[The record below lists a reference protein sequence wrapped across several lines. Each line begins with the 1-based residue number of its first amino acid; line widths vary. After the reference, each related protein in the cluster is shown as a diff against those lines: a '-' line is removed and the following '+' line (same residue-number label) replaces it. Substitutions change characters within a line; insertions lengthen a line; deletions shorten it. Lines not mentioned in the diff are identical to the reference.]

1 MGKVPRKRQLLRHA
15 RQILAREGDSTKRK
29 SAYLHLKERLEF
41 ERNDAAPSS
50 FNGPLFVV
58 CVAQALQHFPTFYT
72 HAVIRRRKVGGWR
85 TPSEEWW
92 DGRESEWAQCSRVG
106 CKMARDGHPGACTP
120 LAVGDNIQVLYFILD
135 DHVPKVARGTV
146 VSLRGSHKVMVC
158 YDVEVEGGEE
168 EEELDLRVAQWKY
181 LNT

>member
-1 MGKVPRKRQLLRHA
+1 MGKVLRKIQLLRHA

-41 ERNDAAPSS
+41 ERNDAAPS
-50 FNGPLFVV
+50 FNAPLFVV

-92 DGRESEWAQCSRVG
+92 DGRESEWAQCSRVS
-106 CKMARDGHPGACTP
+106 CKMTRDGHAGACTP
-120 LAVGDNIQVLYFILD
+120 LAVGDSIQVLYFILD
-135 DHVPKVARGTV
+135 DHVPKVAQGTV
-146 VSLRGSHKVMVC
+146 VRLRGVHQVLVR
-158 YDVEVEGGEE
+158 YADGEKE
-168 EEELDLRVAQWKY
+168 KLDLRVAQWKY
-181 LNT
+181 CAPQ